1 MKEKIMIK
9 KIKMIKKV
17 TEKAILLFLI
27 TILLTSCSSKGEIDS
42 TSSAT
47 SEWNSDSNKLSE
59 ADKQFSKLRQ
69 ASGKENQREEVRTVR
84 KEVTKYLL
92 DQFDDENLE
101 DKRTKDLTYKINN
114 KAMSTSF
121 NNNAK
126 YIIHNSEYDYEI
138 NILAQ
143 DKIDIDSFIKKY
155 KTDSSS
161 LVSMKGTF
169 GQVLVSN
176 INNNSYASKFLG
188 LYNKGDSSY
197 IVEITS
203 DYISIP
209 EILVAAELFYTTIN

>member
-1 MKEKIMIK
+1 MIN
-9 KIKMIKKV
+9 KIKTIKKV
-17 TEKAILLFLI
+17 AEKAVLIFLI

-138 NILAQ
+138 SILAQ

-176 INNNSYASKFLG
+176 INNNSYANKFLG

-203 DYISIP
+203 DYMSIP
-209 EILVAAELFYTTIN
+209 EILVAAELFYATIN

>member
-1 MKEKIMIK
+1 MIK
-9 KIKMIKKV
+9 KLTNLKKIM
-17 TEKAILLFLI
+17 EKAIVFLLI
-27 TILLTSCSSKGEIDS
+27 AILLTSCSNKEDVDS

-47 SEWNSDSNKLSE
+47 SEWNSDSDILSE
-59 ADKQFSKLRQ
+59 ADKQFNKLRQ
-69 ASGKENQREEVRTVR
+69 ASGKENQKEEVRTVR

-92 DQFDDENLE
+92 DQFDDENLQ
-101 DKRTKDLTYKINN
+101 DKRTKDLRYKINN

-121 NNNAK
+121 NNDAK

-143 DKIDIDSFIKKY
+143 DKIDLDSFTKKY

-161 LVSMKGTF
+161 LVTMKDTF

-176 INNNSYASKFLG
+176 INNNSYASKFVG
-188 LYNKGDSSY
+188 LYDKGDTSY

-203 DYISIP
+203 EYMSIP
-209 EILVAAELFYTTIN
+209 EILVAAELFYTSIN